1 MAQSQTTWT
10 CSCGT
15 VNTGKF
21 CTHCGKSRP
30 ASWTCSCGQQ
40 GNTGKFCIKC
50 GQPRPTSP
58 LAQPVRAQ
66 EITSAD
72 MEATTAMPPV
82 QPKTMAPAVQP
93 VQQPQSAAQPAA
105 TTAVQG
111 HKSSSKMAGVLVAV
125 IVALVGVL
133 GYIGYTEFV
142 AAPQAAAPTTET
154 ASSSGAEQA
163 KEQPKP
169 APQAEQPKEKTE
181 KPAKAEMQTEVALGG
196 LDAGIT
202 VDEMR
207 QRLGKETGV
216 KSYPDKPGYMTYTYN
231 GLTIGVKDNVIN
243 TVVSDGTNVKTKRG
257 LHEGSTLQEV
267 QQAYGTNCTQE
278 QYNGLTLYEYTFTA
292 KVGQQGILRFAV
304 RPSDQK
310 VDYISARIPSAM

>member
-133 GYIGYTEFV
+133 KLLKLAMEHG
-142 AAPQAAAPTTET
+142 
-154 ASSSGAEQA
+154 
-163 KEQPKP
+163 
-169 APQAEQPKEKTE
+169 
-181 KPAKAEMQTEVALGG
+181 LGW
-196 LDAGIT
+196 LVFLLAVILFF
-202 VDEMR
+202 
-207 QRLGKETGV
+207 LG
-216 KSYPDKPGYMTYTYN
+216 
-231 GLTIGVKDNVIN
+231 
-243 TVVSDGTNVKTKRG
+243 
-257 LHEGSTLQEV
+257 
-267 QQAYGTNCTQE
+267 
-278 QYNGLTLYEYTFTA
+278 
-292 KVGQQGILRFAV
+292 VGH
-304 RPSDQK
+304 S
-310 VDYISARIPSAM
+310 